1 MPNDS
6 ITRTSGIL
14 VHDIRRRNKDHWSWS
29 RKKAIEMVEE
39 HDSNIRAEERKA
51 AAVRVCEDCRRRG
64 NIDCDISDIC
74 EIRAAIL
81 NKETK

>member
-51 AAVRVCEDCRRRG
+51 AADRVTEYLFRKGIFKSTSGHAVDELR
-64 NIDCDISDIC
+64 S
-74 EIRAAIL
+74 AIL
-81 NKETK
+81 NEE